1 MADQT
6 GLKKPADQERCS
18 PNEFF
23 GTPPVSS
30 ARVLGDWALLKVIS
44 ELMSQHDYRLVAV
57 AGAVC
62 FCASV
67 TAFRLYSRMQGA
79 KGLVRG
85 AWLLLTAMVAG
96 SGVWASHFVAMVAY
110 HPGVKAG
117 YSPIAAMASL
127 MLAVLFVGAGFAAA
141 PSQKG
146 RSSVIAGGMLV
157 GVGLAL
163 MHYMGMA
170 AFVAQGRIVWEQATV
185 AASILLGAAGAT
197 AALMAAGRARS
208 LKSQLIAGAVMTLG
222 VFCLHF
228 TGMAAISIHPDP
240 TVAVSDELLTAG
252 MLTFAV
258 ATIAGL
264 IILGGLGAV
273 LIESQTS
280 RSALE
285 RIRRL
290 ANAAYEGIVVV
301 QNGRIN
307 DCNAAFCDL
316 AGAALEDL
324 LGRPL
329 MGHILTLDDGAPLR
343 EGDARREG
351 LLQPVSDGPGVP
363 VEVFARLMDDGARVE
378 TSGLTVLAIRDL
390 RERRSAEEK
399 IRYLAEHD
407 GLTGLPNRNSLQA
420 RLAGA
425 LERVEASGESLAVIC
440 IDLDHFKEANDL
452 HGHVAGDALLVEAA
466 RRLQAATPAPWFAA
480 RLGGDEFVVVQV
492 AGGDQP
498 AAAAEL
504 AGALLEALSEP
515 LMYEGQTV
523 SMNASLGVSLW
534 PDDGRTGE
542 ALLAN
547 ADMALYRA
555 KESGRGVYRF
565 FKREMDETIRERR
578 NMARELRKAILEDEL
593 VVYYQPLARASDG
606 EVCGFEALCRWQHP
620 VRGMVPPIDFIP
632 LAEESGLIG
641 ALGEW
646 VLRRACADA
655 AAWEKPLRIAVNLSP
670 LQLNQPSLPALV
682 QEVLITTGLSPSRLE
697 LEVTESA
704 LFKDY
709 QRALDN
715 LRRLKALGVRIAMD
729 DFGTGFSSLSTL
741 QSFPFDKIK
750 IDKSFVEQI
759 NQHDRA
765 TVIVKAVLG
774 LGRSLEIPVVAEGVE
789 TTAQLDFLKAENCAE
804 VQGYHIGRPAPLA
817 AVEGWTS
824 LNGGAPAAGGSTAQA
839 AKPRRVRKA
848 A

>member
-1 MADQT
+1 MPKVLAD
-6 GLKKPADQERCS
+6 L
-18 PNEFF
+18 
-23 GTPPVSS
+23 
-30 ARVLGDWALLKVIS
+30 I
-44 ELMSQHDYRLVAV
+44 SQHDYRLVAV
-57 AGAVC
+57 AAVVC
-62 FCASV
+62 FCASF
-67 TAFRLYSRMQGA
+67 TAFRIYSRMRGA
-79 KGLVRG
+79 KGLVRA
-85 AWLLLTAMVAG
+85 AWLLLAGMVSGA
-96 SGVWASHFVAMVAY
+96 GVWATHFLAMLAY
-110 HPGVKAG
+110 HPGLKTG
-117 YSPIAAMASL
+117 YSPTGTLASL
-127 MLAVLFVGAGFAAA
+127 MLAVVFMGAGFAAA
-141 PSQKG
+141 PTQKS
-146 RSSVIAGGMLV
+146 RSTLVAGGMLM
-157 GVGLAL
+157 GVGLTL
-163 MHYMGMA
+163 MHYTGMS
-170 AFVAQGRIVWEQATV
+170 AFVTQGHIVWEQAIV
-185 AASILLGAAGAT
+185 AVSIMLGGAGAT
-197 AALMAAGRARS
+197 AALMLAGQARS
-208 LKSQLIAGAVMTLG
+208 LHRQALGGAVLTLG
-222 VFCLHF
+222 VCALHF
-228 TGMAAISIHPDP
+228 TGMAAITIVPDL
-240 TVAVSDELLTAG
+240 TMAVPAELLSGG

-258 ATIAGL
+258 ASITSL

-280 RSALE
+280 RSALD

-316 AGAALEDL
+316 AGASMEDL
-324 LGRPL
+324 LGGTL
-329 MGHILTLDDGAPLR
+329 MGEMLTLDDGAPLR
-343 EGDARREG
+343 EGDETRHEG
-351 LLQPVSDGPGVP
+351 LLQPVGDGPAVP
-363 VEVFARLMDDGARVE
+363 VEVFARVLDDGARSE

-407 GLTGLPNRNSLQA
+407 GLTGLPNRNSLQV

-425 LERVEASGESLAVIC
+425 LERVEASGESLAIIC

-498 AAAAEL
+498 TAAAEL
-504 AGALLEALSEP
+504 AASLLESLGEP
-515 LMYEGQTV
+515 LSYEGQAL

-578 NMARELRKAILEDEL
+578 NMARELRKAIFEDEL
-593 VVYYQPLARASDG
+593 VVHYQPLARASDG
-606 EVCGFEALCRWQHP
+606 EVCGFEALCRWNHP
-620 VRGMVPPIDFIP
+620 TRGMVPPIDFIP

-655 AAWEKPLRIAVNLSP
+655 AGWEKPLRIAVNLSP
-670 LQLNQPSLPALV
+670 LQLNQPTLPTLV

-789 TTAQLDFLKAENCAE
+789 TVEQLDFLRAENCAE

-824 LNGGAPAAGGSTAQA
+824 LHGIAPVPIRTATPPQPVA
-839 AKPRRVRKA
+839 LKPRRTRKA